1 MASSTWSVDS
11 YRHHLSLLTIVL
23 SYCLVGYCSE
33 HEREESVH
41 RLNEGLSDEPVTAF
55 FKAPLSPLVKGT
67 ISRFE
72 DWGGKQSL
80 Q

>member
-11 YRHHLSLLTIVL
+11 YCHHLSLLTTVL
-23 SYCLVGYCSE
+23 SYCSE
-33 HEREESVH
+33 HEREESEH

-55 FKAPLSPLVKGT
+55 FKVPLSSLIKGT

>member
-11 YRHHLSLLTIVL
+11 HCHHLSLLTTVL
-23 SYCLVGYCSE
+23 NYYSE
-33 HEREESVH
+33 HEHEESVH
-41 RLNEGLSDEPVTAF
+41 RLNEGLSYEPVAAF
-55 FKAPLSPLVKGT
+55 FKAPLSPLGKGT